1 MESTHTVGIGVT
13 AEQLPLLRDLIVL
26 HALDVHIR
34 DTQHTELLD
43 DQWKPWVRRIRPQL
57 THCKAGIWVWTPCYA
72 WPDHHAHPRIRTII
86 AEQLQT
92 CIHIAVLCGARGI
105 VLPIEHASQHFQQ
118 RIAYYIALLHDQ
130 LSNHSLELVLAL
142 EPTANRAD
150 VEHLLA
156 TMTLSCRLL
165 SSDSTG
171 TSDEYTHETMLRM
184 AVDSDES
191 KYFPIHGQSVVIDA
205 TENSALLR
213 KKIEWLVD
221 SLKRVEETHPSSEA
235 TAPADADETEEVDT
249 ADRRADADSPVIS
262 SDDEIS

>member
-57 THCKAGIWVWTPCYA
+57 THCKASIWVWTPCYA
-72 WPDHHAHPRIRTII
+72 WPDQHAHPRIRTII

-105 VLPIEHASQHFQQ
+105 VLPIEHALQHFQE
-118 RIAYYIALLHDQ
+118 RIAYYIALVHDQ
-130 LSNHSLELVLAL
+130 LTNHSLELIIAL
-142 EPTANRAD
+142 EPTASRAD
-150 VEHLLA
+150 VAHLIA
-156 TMTLSCRLL
+156 THALSCTLL
-165 SSDSTG
+165 STEG
-171 TSDEYTHETMLRM
+171 NGISDEHAPKWILRM
-184 AVDSDES
+184 PIDSDEAVFTS
-191 KYFPIHGQSVVIDA
+191 HHGQSVVIDGSDNI
-205 TENSALLR
+205 TLIR
-213 KKIEWLVD
+213 KKIDWVIGAH
-221 SLKRVEETHPSSEA
+221 KRVDEPLLPLEPPEPPEPAETNDSEG
-235 TAPADADETEEVDT
+235 
-249 ADRRADADSPVIS
+249 DSPIVS